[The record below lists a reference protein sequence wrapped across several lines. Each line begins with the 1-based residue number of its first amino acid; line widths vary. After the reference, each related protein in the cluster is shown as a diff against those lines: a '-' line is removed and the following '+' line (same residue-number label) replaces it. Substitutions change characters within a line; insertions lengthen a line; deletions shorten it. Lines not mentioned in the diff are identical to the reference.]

1 MHSKITSQQNDL
13 YRSHDN
19 WSKTSSV
26 VNAPGRS
33 CLFAITTLEA
43 LGGSLIVEFRQA
55 LELGQN
61 RVHLLLPFFPHLSWL
76 STTKI
81 TPQTSG
87 KKLAQKGSF
96 SKSRHKY
103 LLFLLPPISHIE
115 NIYYLNRHRNR
126 FMLTPH
132 PPVGSIWS
140 IISRLSIF
148 LIVGFPVPSKP
159 TMRIL

>member
-103 LLFLLPPISHIE
+103 LLFLLPLISHIE
-115 NIYYLNRHRNR
+115 NIYSLISSSEQVHAY
-126 FMLTPH
+126 
-132 PPVGSIWS
+132 PPSSSWLYVKHNITFKHFSYR
-140 IISRLSIF
+140 RLSSPI
-148 LIVGFPVPSKP
+148 
-159 TMRIL
+159 